1 MSTDVSEGREINNLR
16 CCNAGFQNPAYR
28 LVRHKLFESKAVT
41 V

>member
-1 MSTDVSEGREINNLR
+1 MIACGMHFVSGMH
-16 CCNAGFQNPAYR
+16 AAQNPAYR